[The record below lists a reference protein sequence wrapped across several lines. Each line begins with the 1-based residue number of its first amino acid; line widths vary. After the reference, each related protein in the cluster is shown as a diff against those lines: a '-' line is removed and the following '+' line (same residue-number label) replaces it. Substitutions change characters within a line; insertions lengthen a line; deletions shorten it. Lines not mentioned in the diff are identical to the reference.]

1 MRIGRA
7 SWRKL
12 LGSVFASTA
21 VTTGLFVLVGVV
33 VGGLVTGSVNYALE
47 RRREQAS
54 AHVALRLLD
63 VELAIAAA
71 SADSILKDGLWS
83 SWNFERAHRA
93 WDEYRAD
100 TARVLS
106 TDDWT
111 KVSTGFYGIDVV
123 EHGPG
128 KLPTGA
134 RLDPTGLKLLGEVR
148 RNLYAGANAIRR
160 HLGMDE
166 IRPGP

>member
-1 MRIGRA
+1 VI
-7 SWRKL
+7 
-12 LGSVFASTA
+12 ASTA
-21 VTTGLFVLVGVV
+21 VTTGLFVLAGVV
-33 VGGLVTGSVNYALE
+33 IGGLMTGGVNYALE

-54 AHVALRLLD
+54 ARVALRLLD

-71 SADSILKDGLWS
+71 SSDSILKDGRWS

-100 TARVLS
+100 AARVLS

-111 KVSTGFYGIDVV
+111 KVSMGFYGIEIV
-123 EHGPG
+123 ERGPG
-128 KLPTGA
+128 KLFTGA
-134 RLDPTGLKLLGEVR
+134 GLDPTGLKLLGEVR
-148 RNLYAGANAIRR
+148 RNLYAGANAIRQ